1 MKKEKKLH
9 IGTLDSIKGFKN
21 ISLDLHT
28 YKSIYDLSQNNP
40 FGIDLSVAKT
50 IKFLYKYYSENEA
63 MKKVK
68 QLKIESD
75 LNDAKILLN
84 VDNNPKTIKGQK
96 YKYMTAILYLAP
108 AKISG
113 FQVCPFADNCKENC
127 LNTAG
132 RGQMNSVQ
140 LGRINKTKW
149 YFLERP
155 TFMAQ
160 LHKEIKRHINR
171 CERLGYKPAF
181 RINGM
186 SDLKIENMGLIENYP
201 TAQWYDYTK
210 NPIRMKKYIDGK
222 FPSNYHL
229 TFSLGSSN
237 KKEAKEI
244 LKAGGNVAVVF
255 RNKKLPKTF
264 WGHKV
269 FNADKT
275 DLRFKDPKNVIAG
288 LYAKGKAR
296 YYNTVF
302 VQDV

>member
-1 MKKEKKLH
+1 MGVMMKLYKSKKL
-9 IGTLDSIKGFKN
+9 LN
-21 ISLDLHT
+21 I
-28 YKSIYDLSQNNP
+28 
-40 FGIDLSVAKT
+40 
-50 IKFLYKYYSENEA
+50 
-63 MKKVK
+63 
-68 QLKIESD
+68 
-75 LNDAKILLN
+75 
-84 VDNNPKTIKGQK
+84 DNNPKTVKGQSK
-96 YKYMTAILYLAP
+96 KVMTAILYFAP
-108 AKISG
+108 ARESG
-113 FQVCPFADNCKENC
+113 FNVCPFADKCADNC
-127 LNTAG
+127 LYDAG
-132 RGQMNSVQ
+132 RGQMNSVRQ
-140 LGRINKTKW
+140 GRINKTRW
-149 YFLERP
+149 YFLERS
-155 TFMAQ
+155 TFMIQ

-210 NPIRMKKYIDGK
+210 NPIRMKKYIAGK

-264 WGHKV
+264 WGHRV

-296 YYNTVF
+296 YDNTGF